1 MGLFGRRGL
10 SSKSA
15 TTADSLGPM
24 RPRLFPGVPSRT
36 KRCLEVAVR
45 SAALKGDSHGAFIL
59 FEARFACAFTD
70 NGEAVAQG

>member
-1 MGLFGRRGL
+1 
-10 SSKSA
+10 
-15 TTADSLGPM
+15 
-24 RPRLFPGVPSRT
+24 
-36 KRCLEVAVR
+36 VAVR